1 MFGVIWWGV
10 SSCLSD
16 VDKIKHFLGIN
27 GTLFLIEALNS
38 IDITGYARYPNE
50 HEFIL
55 LPGTRLQVV
64 ANCME
69 YQGVLRLLHLREISV
84 REKKENLIGL
94 GEDIFLLVC

>member
-1 MFGVIWWGV
+1 MFGVIWWDV

-16 VDKIKHFLGIN
+16 VNKIKHFLGTN
-27 GTLFLIEALNS
+27 GTLFLIKALNAT
-38 IDITGYARYPNE
+38 DITGYARYPNE

-64 ANCME
+64 VNCME

-84 REKKENLIGL
+84 RKKRT
-94 GEDIFLLVC
+94 